1 MIMQFSDPFEACGA
15 LGMRVELNRHPSGT
29 GYSSNR
35 GFAVRPE
42 SGSAITRLRAER
54 AVMKAA

>member
-15 LGMRVELNRHPSGT
+15 LGMRVELTRHPSGT

-35 GFAVRPE
+35 GFAVRPDRGQPSRVCVP
-42 SGSAITRLRAER
+42 SGR
-54 AVMKAA
+54 